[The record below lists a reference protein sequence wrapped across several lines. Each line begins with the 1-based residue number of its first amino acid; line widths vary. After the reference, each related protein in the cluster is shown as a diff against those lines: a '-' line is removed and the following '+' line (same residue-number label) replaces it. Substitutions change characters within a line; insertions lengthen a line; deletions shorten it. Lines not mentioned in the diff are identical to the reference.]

1 VIPTRLLADWRPFAP
16 WPDEDQ
22 VEQDLILTRVLIALF
37 SEPRLAA
44 LLAFRGGTAIHK
56 TALPQ
61 PLRYSEDIDLV
72 EQKAG
77 PIKPILL
84 LLQPILDTWLGT
96 PSVETRRDAV
106 RLVYRYDAEGSGA
119 RRRAKVEINTREHGA
134 FDGWRTHRMA
144 CDTRWF
150 RGEADLVSFSR
161 EELMATKLR
170 ALYQRKKG
178 RDLFDLAEALIPGDL
193 DVARVVSLFRQYLQ
207 RQGLAVSRREFEANL
222 DRKITDP
229 LFLGD
234 VRPLLR
240 PDHAFDPPIALELVK
255 ERLVSLLA

>member
-1 VIPTRLLADWRPFAP
+1 MIPTRLLADWRPFAP

-22 VEQDLILTRVLIALF
+22 VEQDLLLTRALITLF
-37 SEPRLAA
+37 SEPLLGS

-72 EQKAG
+72 QREPG
-77 PIKPILL
+77 PIKPALVLIQPLL
-84 LLQPILDTWLGT
+84 DPWLGS
-96 PSVETRRDAV
+96 PSIEQRRDAV

-134 FDGWRTHRMA
+134 FDAWRTVRMS

-150 RGEADLVSFSR
+150 RGEADVVSFSR
-161 EELMATKLR
+161 EELLATKLR

-178 RDLFDLAEALIPGDL
+178 RDLFDLDATLLVGEL
-193 DVARVVSLFRQYLQ
+193 DEDRVVSLFRHYLD
-207 RQGLAVSRREFEANL
+207 RQGVTITRREFEANMG
-222 DRKITDP
+222 RKLADP
-229 LFLGD
+229 LFVDD
-234 VRPLLR
+234 VHPLLR
-240 PDHAFDPPIALELVK
+240 CGKRNIVYKGRFDIAL
-255 ERLVSLLA
+255 A